1 MEILKTIL
9 EQLRNGQSKQGSHQA
24 LPGTA
29 AGPGGHPSAPAR
41 PAGGGRQVGGPFSLH
56 PQGSPD
62 RIKIAGLETSGKAF
76 ILSTICSQTQRPILL
91 LTAYQEQAEQM
102 ATDLEF
108 FLRVQRAKAPVA
120 LFPPLEVPTTW
131 SVSLQRELTG
141 QRMKALFTVLQ
152 EKLSVLVLP
161 LAASLQPVPSIHWL
175 RKSTLRLQK
184 ADTMDRDGLIARM
197 ISLGY
202 HRVETVERPGEF
214 AIRGGIVDVF
224 GSSLEQP
231 VRLELLGDSLE
242 SLREFDSITQRS
254 MNSVE
259 EVIILPAHEEDTA
272 SQEPIHLLSEFL
284 APDCI
289 LVLDEPEQ
297 LTEKS
302 KELRQETGLV
312 PPPSVP
318 SYMQSEHFSQTV
330 ELRALALKGIE
341 SEGPFVFEAKSPAGM
356 GLGIKAT
363 PFAQTISTLSELQK
377 QFHLFVIC
385 RSNDQQQ
392 RLQEILQE
400 HDLPA
405 SRGGELTFQGNAAP
419 TLQLAVGHLSSGFL
433 LKDLRLGFITE
444 EEIFGKTTTRPIKR
458 AKLRPFLTSFEDL
471 KVSDYVVHLHYGI
484 GKFLGLQRLSIG
496 GFETDFLVIAYAE
509 GGKVYVPLEH
519 LELVQ
524 KYIGSEGSS
533 PSIDRLG
540 TASWDRTKQRV
551 KKEIQKMA
559 GDLLDLYAT
568 REVVEGFSFSSDNVS
583 HKEFEAT
590 FEFEETPDQMRAI
603 QEVKIDMESSR
614 VMDRVVCGD
623 VGYGKTEVAM
633 RAAFKAVM
641 DHKQVVMLVPTT
653 LLAQQHEQTFR
664 KRFSAFPIRV
674 EMLSRFKTSKE
685 QKVIVKDLA
694 EGRVDIIVGTHRLL
708 QKDISFQDLG
718 LVIIDEEQR
727 FGVAHK
733 ERFKQLRKTVDVLTL
748 TATPIPRTLQMA
760 FMGVRDL
767 SIIDTPPPDRL
778 AVKTLVACFDKG
790 LIREAILR
798 ETERGGQV
806 FFVHNRV
813 KGIERMVHFLKQ
825 AVPDAKIA
833 LAHGQMKE
841 QELERVMLKFLHK
854 ECNVLLSTAIIE
866 SGLDIPTA
874 NTIIINRADQ
884 FGLSDLYQLRGRVG
898 RSSSQAYAYLLV
910 PNPEGLTEEAKKRL
924 MALQEFSELGSGFKI
939 AARDLEI
946 RGAGNLLG
954 REQSGHIAAI
964 GFELYLQMIQQT
976 VLELKGEVPEEEIET
991 SLSLRVS
998 AYLPEDY
1005 ITDSYQRLVFYKRLA
1020 SLKETDELSDIQA
1033 EMTDRFGPLPL
1044 PAEHLLQIIQLKI
1057 LARPLKITRMESK
1070 PDALVIVFHPSTAL
1084 TDPILN
1090 FLLEKYHQRLR
1101 FLSGYSLQ
1109 ITLSEDHWEETFK
1122 TAWSVLQ
1129 ELTRLLNGQ
1138 K

>member
-1 MEILKTIL
+1 MEILETIL
-9 EQLRNGQSKQGSHQA
+9 EQLRSGHSK
-24 LPGTA
+24 L
-29 AGPGGHPSAPAR
+29 R
-41 PAGGGRQVGGPFSLH
+41 V
-56 PQGSPD
+56 
-62 RIKIAGLETSGKAF
+62 AGLETSGKAL
-76 ILSTICSQTQRPILL
+76 ILSTICSQTQRPVLL
-91 LTAYQEQAEQM
+91 LTAHQEQAEQI
-102 ATDLEF
+102 AADLEF
-108 FLRVQRAKAPVA
+108 FLRVQGCKAPVV

-131 SVSLQRELTG
+131 SASLQRELTG

-161 LAASLQPVPSIHWL
+161 LAASSQPVPSIQWF
-175 RKSTLRLQK
+175 RQSTLKLQK
-184 ADTMDRDGLIARM
+184 GDTVDRDELIARM
-197 ISLGY
+197 DSLGY

-214 AIRGGIVDVF
+214 SVRGGIVDIF

-231 VRLELLGDSLE
+231 VRLDLLGDSLE
-242 SLREFDSITQRS
+242 SLREFDSITQKS
-254 MNSVE
+254 IKSVE
-259 EVIILPAHEEDTA
+259 EVVILPAHEEDIV
-272 SQEPIHLLSEFL
+272 SQEPIRNLSDYL
-284 APDCI
+284 APDRI

-297 LTEKS
+297 LIEKS
-302 KELRQETGLV
+302 KDLYQETEQSSPHPV
-312 PPPSVP
+312 PLA
-318 SYMQSEHFSQTV
+318 MQSEHFTQTV
-330 ELRALALKGIE
+330 ELRALALKGVE
-341 SEGPFVFEAKSPAGM
+341 PERMFVFEAKSPVGM

-363 PFAQTISTLSELQK
+363 PFAQTISTLDELRK
-377 QFHLFVIC
+377 QFHLFVVC
-385 RSNDQQQ
+385 RSHDQQQ

-405 SRGGELTFQGNAAP
+405 SRTEALALQGIAVS
-419 TLQLAVGHLSSGFL
+419 TLQLVVGHLSSGFF
-433 LKDLRLGFITE
+433 LKDLQLGFITE
-444 EEIFGKTTTRPIKR
+444 EEIFGKTTARPVKR

-496 GFETDFLVIAYAE
+496 GFETDFLVITYAE

-524 KYIGSEGSS
+524 KYIGSEGST
-533 PSIDRLG
+533 PKIDRLG

-551 KKEIQKMA
+551 KKEIQKMT
-559 GDLLDLYAT
+559 GDLLELYAT
-568 REVVEGFSFSSDNVS
+568 REVVEGFAFSTDNVS
-583 HKEFEAT
+583 HKEFEAA
-590 FEFEETPDQMRAI
+590 FEYEETPDQLRAI
-603 QEVKIDMESSR
+603 QEVKVDMESR
-614 VMDRVVCGD
+614 RAMDRVVCGD

-633 RAAFKAVM
+633 RAAFKAIM
-641 DHKQVVMLVPTT
+641 DHKQVAMLVPTT

-674 EMLSRFKTSKE
+674 EMLSRFRTSKE
-685 QKVIVKDLA
+685 QKAIVKDLA
-694 EGRVDIIVGTHRLL
+694 QGKVDVIIGTHRLL
-708 QKDISFQDLG
+708 QKDVSFQDLG
-718 LVIIDEEQR
+718 LAIIDEEQR

-733 ERFKQLRKTVDVLTL
+733 ERFKQLRKTIDVLTL

-760 FMGVRDL
+760 FMSVRDL

-778 AVKTLVACFDKG
+778 AVKTIVACFDKG

-798 ETERGGQV
+798 EVGRGGQV

-813 KGIERMVHFLKQ
+813 KGIERMAHFLKQ
-825 AVPDAKIA
+825 VVPDAKIA
-833 LAHGQMKE
+833 IAHGQMKE

-884 FGLSDLYQLRGRVG
+884 FGLADLYQLRGRVG

-910 PNPEGLTEEAKKRL
+910 PHPEGLTEEARKRL

-976 VLELKGEVPEEEIET
+976 VQEIKGQAPEDEIET
-991 SLSLRVS
+991 SMSLRVS

-1005 ITDSYQRLVFYKRLA
+1005 IADSYQRLVFYKRLA
-1020 SLKETDELSDIQA
+1020 SLKEPDELSGIRA

-1057 LARPLKITRMESK
+1057 LARPLKITRIESK
-1070 PDALVIVFHPSTAL
+1070 PDALVIVFHPSATL
-1084 TDPILN
+1084 TDRILN

-1109 ITLSEDHWEETFK
+1109 ITLAEDQWEETFK
-1122 TAWSVLQ
+1122 TAWSILQ
-1129 ELTRLLNGQ
+1129 ELSRILREQ